1 LILVDSSVWIDFLSS
16 SPGTAGA
23 ELRRLIEQAEPLA
36 LAGVIVTEVLQG
48 LTQDASVIERFL
60 GMWELLEPRGFST
73 YREAAAIFRVARAKG
88 ISLTTIDS
96 LIAAIALEHRATVFT
111 LDKDFSRIARISALS
126 LYNLHASRT

>member
-23 ELRRLIEQAEPLA
+23 ELRRLIVEAEPLA

-48 LTQDASVIERFL
+48 LAQDASVIERFL